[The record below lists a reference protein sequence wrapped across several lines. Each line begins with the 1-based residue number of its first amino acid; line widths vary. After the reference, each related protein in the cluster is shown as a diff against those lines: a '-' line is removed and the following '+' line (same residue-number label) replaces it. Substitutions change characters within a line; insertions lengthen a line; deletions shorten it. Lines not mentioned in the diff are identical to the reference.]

1 MPRLRAHLFG
11 RLRVLLEGKEL
22 EGLESRKV
30 QELFCYLVIHR
41 DRPHPRETL
50 ASVLW
55 EASSTAHSKK
65 YLRQA
70 LWQLQSAVRPST
82 GARLLEIDSEWV
94 SLSPKADLW
103 VDVVTFEDAFDLASG
118 VTGAG
123 LDDAAAQTLRA
134 AANLYEGDL
143 LEGWYLDWCLYYRE
157 RLQNMYLALLAKL
170 MGYCEAQQEY
180 EAGLVFGARILQVD
194 RAQERAHRRMMRLH
208 ALAGDRTAALRQ
220 YERCRIAL
228 EEELR
233 VAPGRRSKALLRQI
247 QADRIPRPG
256 LIPSESVSQESTSP
270 LLLVRLRELR
280 ATLADI
286 QRQIHR
292 DIQSIERALNGPR

>member
-1 MPRLRAHLFG
+1 MPILRAHLFG
-11 RLRVLLEGKEL
+11 RLRVLLDGHEL
-22 EGLESRKV
+22 EGFESRKV
-30 QELFCYLVIHR
+30 QELFCYLVVHR

-50 ASVLW
+50 ATILW
-55 EASSTAHSKK
+55 EDSSTAQSKK

-70 LWQLQSAVRPST
+70 LWQLQAAVRPSSEI
-82 GARLLEIDSEWV
+82 RLLEIDSDWV
-94 SLSPKADLW
+94 SISPDAELW
-103 VDVVTFEDAFDLASG
+103 VDVTAFEEAFDLARG
-118 VTGAG
+118 VAGAD
-123 LDDAAAQTLRA
+123 LDEEVAQKLGT
-134 AANLYEGDL
+134 AANLYAGDL
-143 LEGWYLDWCLYYRE
+143 LEGWYPDWCLYYRE

-180 EAGLVFGARILQVD
+180 EAGLVFGARILQID

-228 EEELR
+228 QEELG
-233 VAPGRRSKALLRQI
+233 VTPGRRSQALLRRI

-256 LIPSESVSQESTSP
+256 LVLPEATPEQGGSP

-292 DIQSIERALNGPR
+292 DIQAIERALNGPR